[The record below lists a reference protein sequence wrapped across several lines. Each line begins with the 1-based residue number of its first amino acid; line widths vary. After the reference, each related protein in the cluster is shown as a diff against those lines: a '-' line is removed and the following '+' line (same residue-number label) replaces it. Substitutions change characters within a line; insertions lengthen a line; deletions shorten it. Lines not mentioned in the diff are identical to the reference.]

1 MNEKFPNFIDDIVD
15 ENIFCPHCGQMM
27 RNDDGQYPVH
37 YWGTEDGPVEKECES
52 CDEKFYITECVTR
65 TYDVKKTKEE

>member
-1 MNEKFPNFIDDIVD
+1 
-15 ENIFCPHCGQMM
+15 
-27 RNDDGQYPVH
+27 
-37 YWGTEDGPVEKECES
+37 VEKECES